1 MRYSKSMLELAI
13 PENLFSLIRNLL
25 RRTRR

>member
-1 MRYSKSMLELAI
+1 MWYSKSTLELVI

-25 RRTRR
+25 RRSRR